1 MLTGADE
8 LPEHPDSTAASTPK
22 PGNDWCNLKLILKS
36 SPNSEDTST
45 GTGHFQFSCR
55 DDSLIYRSSGEW
67 ITGRQEALPCFGSTR
82 PFRNDAVRRLASE
95 CRRT

>member
-22 PGNDWCNLKLILKS
+22 PGNDWRNLKFILKS
-36 SPNSEDTST
+36 SPNSQDRSPPSDR
-45 GTGHFQFSCR
+45 FQFIRR
-55 DDSLIYRSSGEW
+55 DESLIYRSSGEW

-82 PFRNDAVRRLASE
+82 PFRNGEVRRFVSE